1 MFDRLHIHAG
11 DQRHYHDTTIK
22 EFRAPTDE
30 SVRLLKEMEAEAQ
43 KKILGSVRI
52 QNSAIDCVVHSW
64 RDCLHMDVK
73 FIVQMKINGK
83 AIEVE
88 HKVSDFAARDDVA
101 HGLMDVVGKRVAA
114 ELLGPA
120 FSWSMWKELG
130 L

>member
-30 SVRLLKEMEAEAQ
+30 SVRLLKEMEAEAE

-52 QNSAIDCVVHSW
+52 QNSQIDCVVHS
-64 RDCLHMDVK
+64 RKNVLRLDID
-73 FIVQMKINGK
+73 FIVQLKINGK
-83 AIEVE
+83 DIKVE
-88 HKVSDFAARDDVA
+88 HKVSEFTARDEVA
-101 HGLMDVVGKRVAA
+101 HGLMDLVGKRIAA

-120 FSWSMWKELG
+120 FSWAKWKELG